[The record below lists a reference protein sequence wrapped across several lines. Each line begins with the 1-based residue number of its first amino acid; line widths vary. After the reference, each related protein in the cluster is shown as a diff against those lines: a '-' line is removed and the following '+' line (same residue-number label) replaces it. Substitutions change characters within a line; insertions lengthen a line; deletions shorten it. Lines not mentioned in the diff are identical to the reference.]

1 MAIPVLSDLGHR
13 PPVAGSDGRRHQQ
26 REGRQKQHG
35 HLESRIAEAEALLVI
50 LQSAQEEG
58 RARHEQHV
66 GDDGADQRCLD
77 EEILARLQ
85 GGNGDDQFGQVSQR
99 RIEQPAH
106 GIAGAGRHLFGG
118 EAEHH
123 GERNDGQNRQ
133 QEDQRL
139 RLGQQVL
146 AHQDDR
152 HENEKPEKAILAQGR
167 QQLAHPSSVSE

>member
-1 MAIPVLSDLGHR
+1 MPRAEGLRHR
-13 PPVAGSDGRRHQQ
+13 LPFAGGDGRRYQQ
-26 REGRQKQHG
+26 CEGRQEQHG
-35 HLESRIAEAEALLVI
+35 HLEPRIAEAEALLVI

-85 GGNGDDQFGQVSQR
+85 GGNGDDQFGEVSQR
-99 RIEQPAH
+99 RVEQPAH
-106 GIAGAGRHLFGG
+106 GIAGSGRNLLGG
-118 EAEHH
+118 EAQYH
-123 GERNDGQNRQ
+123 GEWNNGQNRQ

-139 RLGQQVL
+139 QLGQQVL

-167 QQLAHPSSVSE
+167 QQLAHPSSVSA